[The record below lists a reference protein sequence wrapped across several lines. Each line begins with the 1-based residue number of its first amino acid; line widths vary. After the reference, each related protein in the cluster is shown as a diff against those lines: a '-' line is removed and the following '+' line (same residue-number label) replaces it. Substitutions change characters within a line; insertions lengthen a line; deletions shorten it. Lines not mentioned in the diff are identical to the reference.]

1 MKIKVNG
8 IEIADIITNRS
19 MTLEEAMYVAGYDIN
34 DPEDCRKCYEEGIEG
49 FYLSDNGDYCFDFEA
64 AEMIY

>member
-19 MTLEEAMYVAGYDIN
+19 MTIEEAMYAAGYDIN
-34 DPEDCRKCYEEGIEG
+34 DPEDCRKCYEDGIEG
-49 FYLSDNGDYCFDFEA
+49 FYLHDSGVYMFDFEA